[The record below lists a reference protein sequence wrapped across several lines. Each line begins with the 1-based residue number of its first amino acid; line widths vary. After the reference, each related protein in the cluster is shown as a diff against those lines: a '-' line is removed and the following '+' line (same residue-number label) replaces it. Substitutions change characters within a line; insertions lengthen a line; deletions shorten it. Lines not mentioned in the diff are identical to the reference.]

1 MKKWLKILLFAD
13 LFSMVGMAMI
23 TPIYAIFVQ
32 QIGGDILDASSAWA
46 TFAFVSGILM
56 YLIGKWE
63 DRKKYHQQTLVAGYG
78 LQAIGFLG
86 YLYVGSVAQLLI
98 VQSILGIA
106 TAISTPTFDALYSAF
121 LDKGKYA
128 TEWSMWEG
136 MNMIVTA
143 IAALIGG
150 VIAEYLGFR
159 VLFVIMATIGGIGT
173 IVSLTL
179 LKSKKI

>member
-13 LFSMVGMAMI
+13 LFSIIGMAMI
-23 TPIYAIFVQ
+23 TPIYAIFVE

-46 TFAFVSGILM
+46 MFAFVSGILM
-56 YLIGKWE
+56 YAIGKWE
-63 DRKKYHQQTLVAGYG
+63 DRKKYHQQMLIIGYG
-78 LQAIGFLG
+78 LQAVGFVG
-86 YLYVGSVAQLLI
+86 YMFVGSVLHLLI
-98 VQSILGIA
+98 VQVILGIS

-143 IAALIGG
+143 VAALIGG

-159 VLFVIMATIGGIGT
+159 VLFIIMATLGGIGT
-173 IVSLTL
+173 LVSLSL